1 MKTKSNLLFLLL
13 VVLLTI
19 PAVIALFHPGFF
31 VTDDGNWMI
40 IRFSAFYESLRSGQ
54 FPVRFLYRLNNS
66 YGYPV
71 ADFLYP
77 LFMYIGTLI
86 HVIGFSFVNTIKI
99 ILGLSIFASSIFTYL
114 WLRKFFNKLPS
125 LVGAISY
132 TFFPYHLYDIYTRG
146 SVGEVL
152 ALSIV
157 PFILWQIE
165 KKSLFLTSFGIALL
179 ILSHNSLALLFLP
192 VIILYM
198 FFRVDFKREIFKK
211 EFIKQLAVVSF
222 GLFLSAFFWLPA
234 LYDRQYTVFDRVA
247 VSDFSNYFIN
257 YESIGLFG
265 IISLT
270 VFLSSLILFFIN
282 KNKLFSYF
290 FLLSTI
296 FALLTLPFSKIIWD
310 FIPITNLV
318 QFPFRL
324 LSVVCLGIAFLISF
338 QINLLKGKRLIIVSI
353 LYILLIFI
361 SSKNFIYPKS
371 FENYPDTYYST
382 NQDSTTVKNEY
393 MPKWVKEIPQKNP
406 SEKVT
411 VIKGNQSIE
420 NLNIIKN
427 KITFNF
433 YAPSETLIQVNTVY
447 YPGWI
452 VLVDGKKTAI
462 NYEDNGLIRFLAPKG
477 SHSVEVKFQETPFR
491 LFADFI
497 SIFSFFGL
505 ILILKL
511 SFFKNKRK
519 KS

>member
-40 IRFSAFYESLRSGQ
+40 IRFSAFCESLRSGQ

-114 WLRKFFNKLPS
+114 WLRKFFNKLSS

-211 EFIKQLAVVSF
+211 EFIKQLAAVSF

-234 LYDRQYTVFDRVA
+234 LYDRQYTVFD
-247 VSDFSNYFIN
+247 
-257 YESIGLFG
+257 L
-265 IISLT
+265 
-270 VFLSSLILFFIN
+270 SLIHISEPTRRTPI
-282 KNKLFSYF
+282 SYAVF
-290 FLLSTI
+290 
-296 FALLTLPFSKIIWD
+296 
-310 FIPITNLV
+310 
-318 QFPFRL
+318 
-324 LSVVCLGIAFLISF
+324 CL
-338 QINLLKGKRLIIVSI
+338 
-353 LYILLIFI
+353 
-361 SSKNFIYPKS
+361 
-371 FENYPDTYYST
+371 
-382 NQDSTTVKNEY
+382 
-393 MPKWVKEIPQKNP
+393 
-406 SEKVT
+406 
-411 VIKGNQSIE
+411 
-420 NLNIIKN
+420 
-427 KITFNF
+427 
-433 YAPSETLIQVNTVY
+433 
-447 YPGWI
+447 
-452 VLVDGKKTAI
+452 KK
-462 NYEDNGLIRFLAPKG
+462 
-477 SHSVEVKFQETPFR
+477 
-491 LFADFI
+491 
-497 SIFSFFGL
+497 
-505 ILILKL
+505 
-511 SFFKNKRK
+511 K
-519 KS
+519 KKK